1 MPKHSSSLDSQFYA
15 HYNAGV
21 EKNRLLSE
29 GSNSLEFYRTK
40 HILSRFLPE
49 KPLTILDIGGGP
61 GQYSFWLASM
71 GYRAHL
77 VDIVPLHIKQAHDYQ
92 RSSRIRLASIT
103 LGEARSLDFEDDTAE
118 VVLLFGPMYHL
129 VDKRERLR
137 ALSEAYRVLRPRGL
151 LFATAISR
159 FTSALDGSYRGFI
172 RNSSFMK
179 IIKQDLAT
187 GQHRN
192 PHNVPEYFTT
202 SFFHHPDELKKEVR
216 QARFKSV
223 NIYALTGF
231 AWLLPKLKEYW
242 KSPKLRRR
250 LLTLLEKT
258 EREPSMLG
266 VSDHLLATGRK

>member
-1 MPKHSSSLDSQFYA
+1 MPKHSSSLDSIFYA

-40 HILSRFLPE
+40 QILSRFLPK
-49 KPLTILDIGGGP
+49 KPVTILDIGGGP

-71 GYRAHL
+71 GHRVHL
-77 VDIVPLHIKQAHDYQ
+77 VDIVPLHIQQAQENQ
-92 RSSRIRLASIT
+92 RRSRTRLASMT
-103 LGEARSLDFEDDTAE
+103 LGDARSLDLEKGTADI
-118 VVLLFGPMYHL
+118 VLLFGPMYHL
-129 VDKRERLR
+129 VEKRERLR

-151 LFATAISR
+151 LFAAAISR
-159 FTSALDGSYRGFI
+159 FTSALDGSYHGFI
-172 RNSSFMK
+172 RDPSFMK

-192 PHNVPEYFTT
+192 PHNVSEYFTT
-202 SFFHHPDELKKEVR
+202 SFFHRPDELEKEVR
-216 QARFKSV
+216 QERFKSV

-231 AWLLPKLKEYW
+231 AWLMPRLKEYW
-242 KSPKLRRR
+242 RSPKLRRR
-250 LLTLLEKT
+250 LLTLVEKT
-258 EREPSMLG
+258 EREPSMVG